1 MINRHEE
8 LYLKSCEIILIWG
21 TSKMRKLNFKNYP
34 FTLNIYKPVYE
45 PFHATNS
52 FDILCVVCG
61 SMKLKTIVRTRILE
75 KREIEFLNASEL
87 ISCEKNSKNLIVA
100 LLSIDSEFIKK
111 IIPECNH
118 RLFNCRMNSFF
129 KGSSTKENY
138 EELKIKTLNIIARMF
153 FHSSP
158 VEKDTITAKRLLEF
172 IQNDFEDIKNALK
185 NVDKTFHQD
194 RFVRIDHYLMNNFSQ
209 QISLNDIN
217 NVEFLSKPYL
227 SQEFSRLL
235 NRNFK
240 EILSYYRVIHAAKLL
255 LETKSSVFEISLE
268 SGFSSTRYFYKYFK
282 KFLDITPNDFR
293 KLHMNRPYEYEEISD
308 EDKESIKNFISGFVI
323 EKKYS
328 EKIDVRNW
336 LRNDT
341 DEFEKRF
348 PIELNIIAI
357 HLNDNFY
364 FYNLLKTVENISI
377 NACRFIFK
385 PSDISKLSIK
395 NMFDILNFIFNNFKI
410 HFRVIVAIDS
420 SNFSDN
426 ADNFLDNAI
435 KDIIQTSAEMKYNIH
450 FEILSECENKEKQ
463 KGLFP
468 KIDTLSKQDLV
479 GKTSAMTPSEF
490 IHHIKN
496 VKNSGIN
503 VFLNTMDASLIGIDP
518 DRTILLLDDQFVIT
532 PYFKII
538 YMLSLMNGSIV
549 GRNDAVHLTNN
560 YGEYSICIINNLGYN
575 FFLYNSDFDNN
586 KTIEVV
592 IQIPNEDR
600 NQSNHNICTNIEK
613 AELCILLY
621 NKTNIFIH
629 EKILFK
635 HGSVPST
642 LAKQN
647 VNISTHI
654 VTKAVSE
661 YNKHSFILALEP
673 GDIIVLNV
681 EKKVYET
688 LINPRHQL
696 KI

>member
-1 MINRHEE
+1 M
-8 LYLKSCEIILIWG
+8 G
-21 TSKMRKLNFKNYP
+21 TSKMKKLNFKNYP
-34 FTLNIYKPVYE
+34 FTLNIFKPIYE

-61 SMKLKTIVRTRILE
+61 SMKMKTIIRTRILE
-75 KREIEFLNASEL
+75 KGEIEFLNVSEL

-111 IIPECNH
+111 IIPECNN
-118 RLFNCRMNSFF
+118 RLFNCKMNSFF
-129 KGSSTKENY
+129 KGISTKENY
-138 EELKIKTLNIIARMF
+138 EELKIKTLSIIAKMF

-172 IQNDFEDIKNALK
+172 IQNEFEDIKNALK

-194 RFVRIDHYLMNNFSQ
+194 RFIKIDHYLMQNISQ

-255 LETKSSVFEISLE
+255 LETKSSISEISLE
-268 SGFSSTRYFYKYFK
+268 SGFSGTRYFYKYFK

-308 EDKESIKNFISGFVI
+308 EDKESIKNFISGFTI

-328 EKIDVRNW
+328 ETIDIRNW
-336 LRNDT
+336 LRNNT
-341 DEFEKRF
+341 DELEKGF
-348 PIELNIIAI
+348 SIELNIIAI

-395 NMFDILNFIFNNFKI
+395 NMFDILNFSFNNFRT

-420 SNFSDN
+420 SDFLDI
-426 ADNFLDNAI
+426 ADDFLDNAI
-435 KDIIQTSAEMKYNIH
+435 KDIIQTSAKMKYDIH
-450 FEILSECENKEKQ
+450 FEILSECENKKKRKE
-463 KGLFP
+463 LFP
-468 KIDTLSKQDLV
+468 KIDTLSKQDLL

-503 VFLNTMDASLIGIDP
+503 VFLNIMDVSLIGIDP
-518 DRTILLLDDQFVIT
+518 DRTILLFDDQFVMT

-538 YMLSLMNGSIV
+538 YMLSLLNGSIV
-549 GRNDAVHLTNN
+549 SRNDAVYLTNN
-560 YGEYSICIINNLGYN
+560 YGEYSICTINNTGYS
-575 FFLYNSDFDNN
+575 FFLYNSDFDND
-586 KTIEVV
+586 KTVEVV
-592 IQIPNEDR
+592 IQIPNEEK
-600 NQSNHNICTNIEK
+600 NQSNHDICTNIEK
-613 AELCILLY
+613 DAPWILLY

-629 EKILFK
+629 EKILLK
-635 HGSVPST
+635 HGSVPSS
-642 LAKQN
+642 LSKQN
-647 VNISTHI
+647 VNVSTNI
-654 VTKAVSE
+654 TKAVSE
-661 YNKHSFILALEP
+661 YNKYSLVVALEP

-681 EKKVYET
+681 EKKAYET
-688 LINPRHQL
+688 FINSRHQL